1 MLKKR
6 LSFELPAHGSRLL
19 AVSAD
24 DACQLL
30 DANIRILR
38 SEKRGK
44 TLKLY
49 FDYANE
55 AEFTFASKPVKVTVD
70 GKAVKADGPQ
80 VKAVIGE
87 KSVMT
92 VKFA

>member
-1 MLKKR
+1 M
-6 LSFELPAHGSRLL
+6 
-19 AVSAD
+19 SAD
-24 DACQLL
+24 DSCQLL

-38 SEKRGK
+38 SEKHGK
-44 TLKLY
+44 TLKLH

-70 GKAVKADGPQ
+70 GKAVKVSGKQ
-80 VKAVIGE
+80 VKAAIGE